1 MKAYMESQPQIK
13 SLNWR
18 SAPFSRT
25 AAQFMNI
32 ILPPPGSLTNSYD
45 EHIWTHVRHL
55 DEPCCESCGFPFPY
69 DRGVGS
75 LCMKCMTDPPDFDKT
90 RSAFQYHEDSCALI
104 LSFKHGGRT
113 VNLRRFGHQLARAG
127 RNFWPETDMIIPV
140 PLHRQRLTKR
150 RYNQAALLARTVSQ
164 ITGTPQNPDIL
175 LRHKDT
181 ASQGYQTPKGR
192 FRNVRGAFTVP
203 ETERE
208 TLKGKTVVLIDD
220 VYTTGATLN
229 ACSRALRRAGAANI
243 YGLTLARVV
252 KDQEIIT

>member
-1 MKAYMESQPQIK
+1 
-13 SLNWR
+13 
-18 SAPFSRT
+18 
-25 AAQFMNI
+25 
-32 ILPPPGSLTNSYD
+32 
-45 EHIWTHVRHL
+45 
-55 DEPCCESCGFPFPY
+55 
-69 DRGVGS
+69 
-75 LCMKCMTDPPDFDKT
+75 MKCMTDPPDFDKT